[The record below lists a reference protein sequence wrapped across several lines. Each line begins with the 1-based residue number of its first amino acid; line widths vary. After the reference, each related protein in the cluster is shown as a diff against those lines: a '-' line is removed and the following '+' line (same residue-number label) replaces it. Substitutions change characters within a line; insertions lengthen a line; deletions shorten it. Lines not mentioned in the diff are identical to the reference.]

1 MVKKNRFAL
10 RKMKTAGS
18 ATEGRTLLLPDKTI
32 CNSPCPINDVG
43 TVVSSMK
50 SNSLYF
56 LLCALFSMLILAG
69 CATPEDIGRM
79 RYDLINLRSKVN
91 DIDSRI
97 PGQGGQLNERL
108 AGLEEGREAT
118 NRSVSDMLM
127 NVQSLTA
134 ELQILTGRL
143 DELQYSSEKSSKE
156 LTESNETITTR
167 IKELETAINELKEK
181 LAGLELQRV
190 APEKQKTVEKA
201 KKTENEEKDIYMEAY
216 RTFKKENF
224 TAAREQ
230 FEALLGKYPESELS
244 DNARFWISESYYREK
259 NYEDAILAYQELFD
273 NNPQSDK
280 VPGALLKQGL
290 AFYELKKE
298 RIGKTIL
305 EQLVEKFPD
314 SKQAGI
320 AKKKLNPAEAA
331 KKKQ

>member
-1 MVKKNRFAL
+1 
-10 RKMKTAGS
+10 
-18 ATEGRTLLLPDKTI
+18 
-32 CNSPCPINDVG
+32 
-43 TVVSSMK
+43 
-50 SNSLYF
+50 
-56 LLCALFSMLILAG
+56 MLILAG

-79 RYDLINLRSKVN
+79 QYDLINLRSKVN
-91 DIDSRI
+91 DIESRI

-134 ELQILTGRL
+134 EMQVLTGRL

-156 LTESNETITTR
+156 LTGNNETITAR
-167 IKELETAINELKEK
+167 IKKLETAINELKEK

-190 APEKQKTVEKA
+190 SPEKQKTVEKA
-201 KKTENEEKDIYMEAY
+201 KKTDDEGKTPETKAKDIYMEAY
-216 RTFKKENF
+216 RTFKEEKF
-224 TAAREQ
+224 KAAREQ
-230 FEALLGKYPESELS
+230 FEVLLGKYPESELS
-244 DNARFWISESYYREK
+244 DNARFWIGESYYRGK

-273 NNPQSDK
+273 NNPRSDK

-305 EQLVEKFPD
+305 DQLIEKFPD
-314 SKQAGI
+314 SEQAGI
-320 AKKKLNPAEAA
+320 AKKKLNPSRDTKKKRTVPP

>member
-1 MVKKNRFAL
+1 M
-10 RKMKTAGS
+10 
-18 ATEGRTLLLPDKTI
+18 
-32 CNSPCPINDVG
+32 
-43 TVVSSMK
+43 
-50 SNSLYF
+50 YF
-56 LLCALFSMLILAG
+56 LLCALFFMLILAG

-79 RYDLINLRSKVN
+79 QYDLINLRSKVN
-91 DIDSRI
+91 DIESRV

-108 AGLEEGREAT
+108 AGLEEGREAR

-134 ELQILTGRL
+134 ELQMLTGRF

-156 LTESNETITTR
+156 LTGNNETITAR
-167 IKELETAINELKEK
+167 IKKLETAINELKEK
-181 LAGLELQRV
+181 LAVLELQRV
-190 APEKQKTVEKA
+190 SPEKQKTVEKA
-201 KKTENEEKDIYMEAY
+201 KKTDDEGKTPETEAKDIYMEAY
-216 RTFKKENF
+216 RTFKEEKF
-224 TAAREQ
+224 KAAREQ

-244 DNARFWISESYYREK
+244 DNARFWIGESYYRGK

-305 EQLVEKFPD
+305 DQLIEKFPD
-314 SKQAGI
+314 SEQAGI
-320 AKKKLNPAEAA
+320 AKKKLNPARDT

>member
-1 MVKKNRFAL
+1 
-10 RKMKTAGS
+10 
-18 ATEGRTLLLPDKTI
+18 
-32 CNSPCPINDVG
+32 
-43 TVVSSMK
+43 
-50 SNSLYF
+50 
-56 LLCALFSMLILAG
+56 MLILAG

-79 RYDLINLRSKVN
+79 QYDLINLRSKVK

-118 NRSVSDMLM
+118 NRSVSDKLM

-143 DELQYSSEKSSKE
+143 DELQYSSEKSSRE
-156 LTESNETITTR
+156 LTESNETITAR

-181 LAGLELQRV
+181 LTRLELQRV
-190 APEKQKTVEKA
+190 SPEKQKTVEKA
-201 KKTENEEKDIYMEAY
+201 KKTEDGEKTPETKAKDIYLEAY
-216 RTFKKENF
+216 RTFKEEKF
-224 TAAREQ
+224 KAAREQ

-244 DNARFWISESYYREK
+244 DNARFWIGESYYRRK

-273 NNPQSDK
+273 NNPRSDK

-305 EQLVEKFPD
+305 DQLIEKFPD
-314 SKQAGI
+314 SEQAGI
-320 AKKKLNPAEAA
+320 AKKKLNPARDT